1 MRRIPRVLKW
11 RPSAITGLIAV
22 LALVSLPVELTIALT
37 EQPVV
42 PPGRLASLLFIGS
55 CLLLVG
61 SGLGL
66 RREEAAR
73 AGARRPTPSR

>member
-1 MRRIPRVLKW
+1 MRRVKRMLKW
-11 RPSAITGLIAV
+11 RASAVTGLIAV
-22 LALVSLPVELTIALT
+22 LALVSLPVEVTIGLI
-37 EQPVV
+37 EHPVV
-42 PPGRLASLLFIGS
+42 PPGRLASLLLIGS

-73 AGARRPTPSR
+73 AGARRSTPSA

>member
-1 MRRIPRVLKW
+1 MRQVERMLRW
-11 RPSAITGLIAV
+11 RASAVTGLVAMV
-22 LALVSLPVELTIALT
+22 ALVSLPVEVTIRLV
-37 EQPVV
+37 EHPVV
-42 PPGRLASLLFIGS
+42 PPGPVASVLLIAS

-73 AGARRPTPSR
+73 AGARRPTPSA

>member
-1 MRRIPRVLKW
+1 MRRVKRMLKW
-11 RPSAITGLIAV
+11 RASAVTGLIAV
-22 LALVSLPVELTIALT
+22 LALVSLPVELTIGLVDH
-37 EQPVV
+37 PVV
-42 PPGRLASLLFIGS
+42 APGRLASLLLIGS

-73 AGARRPTPSR
+73 AGARRPTPST

>member
-1 MRRIPRVLKW
+1 MLKW
-11 RPSAITGLIAV
+11 RPSAITGVIAA
-22 LALVSLPVELTIALT
+22 LALVSLPVEVTIALV
-37 EQPVV
+37 EQPSLD
-42 PPGRLASLLFIGS
+42 PPGRLASLLLIGS

-73 AGARRPTPSR
+73 ASAGRPTPSA

>member
-1 MRRIPRVLKW
+1 MLRW
-11 RPSAITGLIAV
+11 RARAVTGLIAV
-22 LALVSLPVELTIALT
+22 LALVSLPVEVTIGLA
-37 EQPVV
+37 EYPVV
-42 PPGRLASLLFIGS
+42 PPGRLATLLLIGS

-73 AGARRPTPSR
+73 AGAQRPTPSA

>member
-1 MRRIPRVLKW
+1 MRRVQRMFRW
-11 RPSAITGLIAV
+11 RASAVTGLIAV
-22 LALVSLPVELTIALT
+22 LALVSLPVEVTIRLV
-37 EQPVV
+37 EHPVV
-42 PPGRLASLLFIGS
+42 PPGLRASLLLIGS

-73 AGARRPTPSR
+73 ASARRPTPSA

>member
-1 MRRIPRVLKW
+1 MRRVPRVLKW
-11 RPSAITGLIAV
+11 RPSAIAGLIAA
-22 LALVSLPVELTIALT
+22 LALVSLPVELTIGLT

-42 PPGRLASLLFIGS
+42 PPGRLASLLLIGS
-55 CLLLVG
+55 CLLLLG

-73 AGARRPTPSR
+73 ADARRPTPSA

>member
-1 MRRIPRVLKW
+1 MRRVQRMLKW
-11 RPSAITGLIAV
+11 RASAVTGLIAV
-22 LALVSLPVELTIALT
+22 LALVSLPIKVTIGL
-37 EQPVV
+37 EHPVV
-42 PPGRLASLLFIGS
+42 PPGRLASLLLIGS

-73 AGARRPTPSR
+73 ALAQRPTPSA